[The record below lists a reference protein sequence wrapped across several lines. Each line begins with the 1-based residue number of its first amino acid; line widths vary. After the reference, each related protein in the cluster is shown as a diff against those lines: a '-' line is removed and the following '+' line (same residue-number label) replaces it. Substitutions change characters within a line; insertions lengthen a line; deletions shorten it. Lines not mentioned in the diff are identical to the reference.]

1 LYRFV
6 SLNFF
11 RSAISFALSLAYL
24 FFFSDPL
31 IFSFS
36 YQRVVKLNIRFLK
49 FEIGDDMTET
59 VLQVRSNGQ
68 ITLPSGIRRKANI
81 KEGDLL
87 EIVVEADGT
96 LRLVPQIAINR
107 SQAYFWTR
115 RWQEGERE
123 ADEDLMEGR
132 FEDFSSIE
140 DLIADLEKDAP

>member
-1 LYRFV
+1 
-6 SLNFF
+6 
-11 RSAISFALSLAYL
+11 
-24 FFFSDPL
+24 
-31 IFSFS
+31 
-36 YQRVVKLNIRFLK
+36 
-49 FEIGDDMTET
+49 MTET

>member
-1 LYRFV
+1 M
-6 SLNFF
+6 
-11 RSAISFALSLAYL
+11 
-24 FFFSDPL
+24 P
-31 IFSFS
+31 
-36 YQRVVKLNIRFLK
+36 
-49 FEIGDDMTET
+49 ET

-68 ITLPSGIRRKANI
+68 ITLPSGVRRKANI

-123 ADEDLMEGR
+123 ADDDLIEGR
-132 FEDFSSIE
+132 FEDFSSME
-140 DLIADLEKDAP
+140 DLIADLEKNTE